1 MYVRVVTFRLN
12 GLDPAAYGMHAEHV
26 APAFREWPGLIRK
39 VWLTDGPDG
48 RHGGVYLF
56 ADQAAADASRNTEL
70 FHGMAANP
78 HFTDLRIDEFAV
90 LDAPTRTTTAL
101 TTA

>member
-1 MYVRVVTFRLN
+1 VYVRVVTFRLD
-12 GLDPAAYGMHAEHV
+12 GLDPSTYRAHTEQV
-26 APAFREWPGLIRK
+26 APGFREWPGLIRK

-56 ADQAAADASRNTEL
+56 ADRAAADASRDTEL
-70 FHGMAANP
+70 FRGMTANP
-78 HFTDLRIDEFAV
+78 HLADLRIDEFAV